1 MRLSIKTRQ
10 QHTTFDELAALWS
23 AADQMENVDAAWV
36 FDHFYPIFSDQ
47 TGPCLD
53 GFTLL
58 AALAARTRRLRLGVM
73 VAGNTHRHPA
83 ILAKM
88 IATVDQISGGRLEVG
103 IGTGWA
109 EQEHAA
115 YGIDLPSLGERF
127 DRLEEALAVI
137 QSLLTQQQTT
147 FEGAHYRLTEAYC
160 EPKGVQSPHTPL
172 VVGGRGEQRTMS
184 LAARYASQWNYPS
197 GPVDDFRQKLSA
209 LHARCAEHGR
219 DPATIEV
226 SVQVG
231 VGGDAQQ
238 VAESA
243 ASYVAA
249 GAQHIILNLDPPYR
263 PAMLE
268 PLVSTV
274 AAAIGR

>member
-10 QHTTFDELAALWS
+10 QHTTFNELAAIWV

-36 FDHFYPIFSDQ
+36 FDHFYPIFSDP
-47 TGPCLD
+47 TGACLEA
-53 GFTLL
+53 FTLL
-58 AALAARTRRLRLGVM
+58 SALAARTERLRLGVM

-88 IATVDQISGGRLEVG
+88 IATVDQVSAGRLEVG

-115 YGIDLPSLGERF
+115 YGIDLPPIGERF
-127 DRLEEALAVI
+127 SRLEEALTVI
-137 QSLLTQQQTT
+137 ESLLTRPTTT
-147 FEGAHYRLTEAYC
+147 FEGAYYRLTDAYC
-160 EPKGVQSPHTPL
+160 EPKGVQSPHPPL
-172 VVGGRGEQRTMS
+172 VIGGRGEQRTMS
-184 LAARYASQWNYPS
+184 LAARHASQWNYPS
-197 GPVDDFRQKLSA
+197 GPVEDFRQKISA
-209 LHARCAEHGR
+209 LHARCGEHGR
-219 DPATIEV
+219 DPASIEV

-231 VGGDAQQ
+231 VDGDVQQ
-238 VAESA
+238 VAKNA
-243 ASYVAA
+243 ADYVAA

-263 PAMLE
+263 PEMLE
-268 PLVSTV
+268 PLIDTV

>member
-10 QHTTFDELAALWS
+10 QHTTFDELAAMWV
-23 AADQMENVDAAWV
+23 AADRMDTVDAAWV
-36 FDHFYPIFSDQ
+36 FDHFYPIFSEP
-47 TGPCLD
+47 TGPCLE

-58 AALAARTRRLRLGVM
+58 AALAARTERLRIGVM

-88 IATVDQISGGRLEVG
+88 IATIDQISAGRLEVG

-115 YGIDLPSLGERF
+115 YGIDLPPLGQRF

-137 QSLLTQQQTT
+137 ESLLTRPRTT
-147 FEGAHYRLTEAYC
+147 FEGTHYRLTEAYC
-160 EPKGVQSPHTPL
+160 EPKGIQSPHPPL
-172 VVGGRGEQRTMS
+172 VIGGRGEQRTMT

-197 GPVDDFRQKLSA
+197 GPVEDFQQKVAA
-209 LHARCAEHGR
+209 LHARCEEHGR
-219 DPATIEV
+219 DPASIEI

-231 VGGDAQQ
+231 VEGDPQQ
-238 VAESA
+238 VAEAA

-263 PAMLE
+263 PEMLE
-268 PLVSTV
+268 PLVATV
-274 AAAIGR
+274 AEAIGR